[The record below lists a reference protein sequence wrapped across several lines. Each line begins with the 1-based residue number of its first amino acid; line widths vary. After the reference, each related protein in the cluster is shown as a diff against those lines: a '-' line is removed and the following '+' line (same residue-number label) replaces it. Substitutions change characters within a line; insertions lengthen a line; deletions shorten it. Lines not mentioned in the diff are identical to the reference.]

1 MTVLEKLNYL
11 SKLTIE
17 EYDNAGG
24 HIRDHLVPLK
34 NIISVLEDSDK
45 KQRSVFLTE
54 KIAEEAIHQALSN
67 KILQLRIQRWCTHSE
82 YQMQTRMIIGY
93 KMDHTIG
100 YLYELKEPSEQGYL
114 ALAAKECQ
122 YLCMVILRDS
132 TNPQDFIL
140 YSAYPKTENTTLT
153 LQKKVTHKKPCF
165 KCRAFLLQEY
175 NINILQYYIY
185 YKVQYNA
192 FRINA

>member
-114 ALAAKECQ
+114 ALAAKECR

-153 LQKKVTHKKPCF
+153 L
-165 KCRAFLLQEY
+165 
-175 NINILQYYIY
+175 
-185 YKVQYNA
+185 
-192 FRINA
+192 